1 MQRLGLKGILWL
13 WVRGE
18 RGMGRS
24 RLPVTLLSPDLI
36 IDHVRIEG
44 IDGVMGDRSGRYI
57 IYALRR
63 GESSTMIGDP

>member
-1 MQRLGLKGILWL
+1 
-13 WVRGE
+13 
-18 RGMGRS
+18 MGRS